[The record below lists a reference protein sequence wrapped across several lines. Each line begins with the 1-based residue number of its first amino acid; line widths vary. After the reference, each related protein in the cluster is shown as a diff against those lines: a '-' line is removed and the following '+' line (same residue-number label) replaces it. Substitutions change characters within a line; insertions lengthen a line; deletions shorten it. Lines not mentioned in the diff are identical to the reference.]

1 MEVDMDLKKLQ
12 KEIYKNKVDKGFNTT
27 DINKEFGLL
36 QGEVGEAYDAYRK
49 GKGDL
54 GEELADIAIYLL
66 GLSEILGK
74 DLEEEIKNK
83 VQINKNRKYKDVNG
97 TKIKTEEQQKDKKV
111 KKKHRNSCVFMLFYS
126 NLMLIN

>member
-1 MEVDMDLKKLQ
+1 MDLKKLQ

-27 DINKEFGLL
+27 DINKEFCLL
-36 QGEVGEAYDAYRK
+36 YGEVGEAYDAYRK
-49 GKGDL
+49 GKDDL

-97 TKIKTEEQQKDKKV
+97 TKIKTEECKRYKDKDRRVREKRT
-111 KKKHRNSCVFMLFYS
+111 KKNTGLRIIYSISCVL
-126 NLMLIN
+126 